1 MSYLKVNSKDSIV
14 RDCQNGA
21 TLVLLSIAML
31 PLIALLALAVDGYSL
46 LASDLEQHN
55 NAEYSALSALRLAL
69 NPATNSVVTARIP
82 QAIERAEQIAGSNR
96 YLGNRNAT
104 QVLAHELRD
113 KKAGIVTFGF
123 WDRSTRIFIEGG
135 NCLPDGAINAN
146 SVQVALKTQVGDSL
160 RESSRLKAIF
170 STIFGY
176 KRFDS
181 QARAI
186 AYWDQL
192 RSLYSFA
199 PPDAQITSRNLLDVN
214 GDQRVDYQD
223 SDLISNYINANG
235 AGSVTDKLCL
245 DTNNDQSIGPLDVVT
260 VLNFINN
267 R

>member
-1 MSYLKVNSKDSIV
+1 MKNKKIV
-14 RDCQNGA
+14 VRSRQSGA
-21 TLVLLSIAML
+21 TLVLISIAMF

-55 NAEYSALSALRLAL
+55 NAEYSALSALRFAL
-69 NPATNSVVTARIP
+69 NPATNSVVTVRIP
-82 QAIERAEQIAGSNR
+82 QAIERAEQIAGGNR
-96 YLGNRNAT
+96 YLGNRNVT

-123 WDRSTRIFIEGG
+123 WDRTRRIFIEGG
-135 NCLPDGAINAN
+135 NCLPSGTINAN
-146 SVQVALKTQVGDSL
+146 SVQVALKTQAGDSI

-181 QARAI
+181 QARVI

-199 PPDAQITSRNLLDVN
+199 PPDAQFTSRNLLDVN
-214 GDQRVDYQD
+214 GDLIVDFQD
-223 SDLISNYINANG
+223 SDLVTNYINANG
-235 AGSVTDKLCL
+235 SGMRVTDKICL
-245 DTNNDQSIGPLDVVT
+245 DVDNDQIIGPLDVLT
-260 VLNFINN
+260 LLNYINN
-267 R
+267 S